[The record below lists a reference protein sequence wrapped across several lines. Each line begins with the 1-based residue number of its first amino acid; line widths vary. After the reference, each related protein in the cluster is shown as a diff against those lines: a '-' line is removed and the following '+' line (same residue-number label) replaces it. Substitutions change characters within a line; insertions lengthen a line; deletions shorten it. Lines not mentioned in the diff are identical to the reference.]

1 MSMKKLTLPILIGIA
16 ATFLVMGVLW
26 AVEDPLILENS
37 YGKVELSHQK
47 HSAQKCQDCHHT
59 MKEGEQTTQPCGECH
74 KEGATID
81 RKKAFHDNCKGCHQ
95 EMAKG
100 PTKCKECHQK

>member
-1 MSMKKLTLPILIGIA
+1 MKRLTVPILIAVA
-16 ATFLVMGVLW
+16 ATFLLIGVLW
-26 AVEDPLILENS
+26 AIDDPLVLDNK

-59 MKEGEQTTQPCGECH
+59 LKEGEECPKKCGECH
-74 KEGATID
+74 KEGAEIS

-95 EMAKG
+95 QMAQG